1 MEELIAL
8 LKFAIANE
16 DKFTE
21 WDPDLV
27 KHQWIEA
34 AKKAVAAAQQ
44 SDKADKSPLCSEC
57 GGNLRSTCIHVG
69 TEEEKDVCRV
79 CGSTNLRCDVDE
91 HNIAYSQCLNC
102 GTRS

>member
-8 LKFAIANE
+8 LRFAINNE

-34 AKKAVAAAQQ
+34 AKKAVEAAQPRVVRTA
-44 SDKADKSPLCSEC
+44 SGPCPAC
-57 GGNLRSTCIHVG
+57 GALED
-69 TEEEKDVCRV
+69 EEHLIMCWLD
-79 CGSTNLRCDVDE
+79 
-91 HNIAYSQCLNC
+91 
-102 GTRS
+102 TRRR